1 LEQFRRFA
9 NLYFLIVGCI
19 MALGEYTDAFET
31 AISPWTTLGPLAFVI
46 SISLLVEGSADY
58 KRHKNDEDTNNA
70 PCTVIRR
77 ADELALEE
85 DVERDTNVMKGKD
98 VLVNLN
104 KAFYAEASVPTP
116 RVLDHTESNAS
127 SGPGTRTAE
136 VKIAFQK
143 VRRMDIR
150 QGQFVLLKNRNMV
163 PADIVLLASSNDHG
177 GAYIETSSIDGE
189 TNLKLRNSP
198 RLPPSVLQHLKEGT
212 TMDKIEESDDE
223 GESKNQVTEEMA
235 DVHDFETISEA
246 TKRITRF
253 SSLGRPGGRCV
264 LDHPECAVSTETA
277 GNPTAE
283 PEKTMG
289 ERFHRF
295 SGKFMRGIRGGIDAV
310 KRGSAFDADSSPPS
324 TGFDDGKYIAA
335 LVTEPPN
342 PSVHTFSGKLTLPP
356 FKTGESPIDIPLGAD
371 NVLLRGAV
379 LRNTEWAI
387 GVAFFTGT
395 DTKLIQNSFETP
407 SKFSVLDRL
416 MNYTVLAILCI
427 MVGCIAYLAT
437 QAVRSSNDQ
446 FDNLW
451 YAGFNKDES
460 EPWPYLPNLPPPA
473 WETSSNNW
481 LQFFFLYVTL
491 LNNFIPLSLY
501 VTVEFITFCMLWF
514 IYADREMYDDT
525 TNTRAV
531 ARSTIV
537 TDLGRVQYIFS
548 DKTGTLTQNVMRFK
562 RCSVDG
568 MAFGAPIQ
576 KAAPGAQNDADDA
589 PFLPLRQLLVGQFK
603 SQRTAGLEGLGGSTS
618 SDAAPVDKKLTFNA
632 EMFLRVLSLCHTV
645 VVEKDLDKKENIS
658 SGASAISSASNQKSL
673 QLRASN
679 MAKSLFSR
687 KRSDT
692 NGSGAD
698 SPLTLV
704 TDPDGLGPGS
714 VHGLRNRARTVSVNS
729 IPEDRNG
736 RGDEREKGPD
746 GAPYGYAYQAESP
759 DEGALVS
766 AASTTYGFQVIGR
779 DAAGIRLRVSAP
791 SHLEETKVT
800 ESLKSGKTSLK
811 RLAAQS
817 ASELDYDAVTPAKG
831 LSNSVHEYFEQEEK
845 EETWTILA
853 VNKFDSDRKRMSI
866 LLRSPPELGSLP
878 ILFCK
883 GADSAMLDPA
893 IVSNVAMITEAD
905 NESGLHFPKPLSV
918 QDRQRDVSA
927 LSAVDEGEDENK
939 DGVDTEGWE
948 MANML
953 GLQAHLG
960 DFASEGLRTLVLGM
974 RVLTEA
980 ECEEW
985 LIVYKEAAVALK
997 DRSEL
1002 LTKAALQIEQ
1012 NIHIVGA
1019 TAIEDKLQKGV
1030 PKTIATLGEA
1040 GIKLWVLT
1048 GDKRETA
1055 VEIGYSTHVL
1065 TPRMHLT
1072 QVPDNGKYHVRTQMS
1087 MEFIRLVKMGKL
1099 PDYQHSQLNES
1110 GPTTFIH
1117 RWESFLFRF
1126 RRCWRSVK
1134 RFSCRSWGILYG
1146 ILGLAKAA
1154 EKKRDEVKDSEKAEK
1169 LVLRTRD
1176 RRRRVRRRA
1185 DENIK
1190 WWMQSDEGRAQKK
1203 TRENVKDD
1211 TDDDLSLASEETPM
1225 VFNRASSARGLLNDL
1240 RSSGRLS
1247 QADIRQLSLAHLT
1260 AQQASNEEEPLV
1272 DEDTLSLDSF
1282 FPGNATD
1289 LKGDFDTKKRTFLER
1304 MFAIDRQVRKG
1315 HLKKHMHW
1323 QRLAAIEEDG
1333 GSRRA
1338 VAVVPPKASDG
1349 PRALVIEGAALKHLL
1364 GDPEMEEILFSVASS
1379 CDAVIACRV
1388 SPQQKALLVKLVR
1401 YNVKPEPISLAI
1413 GDGANDVGMIQEAH
1427 VGIGISGKEGQQ
1439 AVNASDFAIAQ
1450 FRFLEELVLIHGRWN
1465 FFRLSTVVLYSFYK
1479 NALMA
1484 GILIVFASR
1493 TVYSGTPL
1501 FDEWLIA
1508 MLNFVA
1514 AAPIV
1519 ALGLFDRCLSKE
1531 YVRSHPE
1538 VYKATREN
1546 ELITFR
1552 TLLRWIALT
1561 FVHIFTL
1568 FFLTVPQQ
1576 TLGGG
1581 TTPAFEGL
1589 MQNEDPDW
1597 PGDGEGGD
1605 LKSVG
1610 TVTFTC
1616 MVILLAYKVLYESR
1630 SLVHGRWPAFTCRK
1644 NVGEGVLSRLAY
1656 TWVSITYFSIGFY
1669 LFFICIYQLLGR
1681 RGPSAFSR
1689 FVDTTNHVFG
1699 MRSMSWL
1706 LVVFVPVTGMIFDV
1720 TGKVYSNMFY
1730 PTQTQIHLEIE
1741 SKGKTKA
1748 RLQRIER
1755 TGTRR
1760 RQPDSSQSLDV

>member
-1 LEQFRRFA
+1 MARVKVVAPDRILVPGKSNLDRCDNKVVSARYTALTFFPVAILEQFRRFA

-58 KRHKNDEDTNNA
+58 KRHKNDGDTNNA
-70 PCTVIRR
+70 P
-77 ADELALEE
+77 
-85 DVERDTNVMKGKD
+85 
-98 VLVNLN
+98 
-104 KAFYAEASVPTP
+104 S
-116 RVLDHTESNAS
+116 
-127 SGPGTRTAE
+127 E

-198 RLPPSVLQHLKEGT
+198 RLPPS
-212 TMDKIEESDDE
+212 
-223 GESKNQVTEEMA
+223 
-235 DVHDFETISEA
+235 
-246 TKRITRF
+246 
-253 SSLGRPGGRCV
+253 
-264 LDHPECAVSTETA
+264 
-277 GNPTAE
+277 
-283 PEKTMG
+283 
-289 ERFHRF
+289 
-295 SGKFMRGIRGGIDAV
+295 
-310 KRGSAFDADSSPPS
+310 RGSAFDADSSPPS

-437 QAVRSSNDQ
+437 QA
-446 FDNLW
+446 
-451 YAGFNKDES
+451 DES

-645 VVEKDLDKKENIS
+645 V
-658 SGASAISSASNQKSL
+658 
-673 QLRASN
+673 
-679 MAKSLFSR
+679 
-687 KRSDT
+687 
-692 NGSGAD
+692 
-698 SPLTLV
+698 
-704 TDPDGLGPGS
+704 
-714 VHGLRNRARTVSVNS
+714 
-729 IPEDRNG
+729 DRNG

-779 DAAGIRLRVSAP
+779 DAAGIRLRV
-791 SHLEETKVT
+791 K
-800 ESLKSGKTSLK
+800 
-811 RLAAQS
+811 
-817 ASELDYDAVTPAKG
+817 
-831 LSNSVHEYFEQEEK
+831 EK

-893 IVSNVAMITEAD
+893 IVSN
-905 NESGLHFPKPLSV
+905 
-918 QDRQRDVSA
+918 
-927 LSAVDEGEDENK
+927 
-939 DGVDTEGWE
+939 

-1002 LTKAALQIEQ
+1002 LTKAALQIER

-1072 QVPDNGKYHVRTQMS
+1072 QVPDNGKYHVRTQM
-1087 MEFIRLVKMGKL
+1087 
-1099 PDYQHSQLNES
+1099 
-1110 GPTTFIH
+1110 
-1117 RWESFLFRF
+1117 
-1126 RRCWRSVK
+1126 
-1134 RFSCRSWGILYG
+1134 
-1146 ILGLAKAA
+1146 
-1154 EKKRDEVKDSEKAEK
+1154 
-1169 LVLRTRD
+1169 
-1176 RRRRVRRRA
+1176 
-1185 DENIK
+1185 
-1190 WWMQSDEGRAQKK
+1190 
-1203 TRENVKDD
+1203 
-1211 TDDDLSLASEETPM
+1211 
-1225 VFNRASSARGLLNDL
+1225 
-1240 RSSGRLS
+1240 
-1247 QADIRQLSLAHLT
+1247 
-1260 AQQASNEEEPLV
+1260 
-1272 DEDTLSLDSF
+1272 
-1282 FPGNATD
+1282 
-1289 LKGDFDTKKRTFLER
+1289 

-1338 VAVVPPKASDG
+1338 VTVVPPKASDG

-1568 FFLTVPQQ
+1568 FF
-1576 TLGGG
+1576 
-1581 TTPAFEGL
+1581 
-1589 MQNEDPDW
+1589 
-1597 PGDGEGGD
+1597 
-1605 LKSVG
+1605 
-1610 TVTFTC
+1610 
-1616 MVILLAYKVLYESR
+1616 
-1630 SLVHGRWPAFTCRK
+1630 
-1644 NVGEGVLSRLAY
+1644 
-1656 TWVSITYFSIGFY
+1656 
-1669 LFFICIYQLLGR
+1669 
-1681 RGPSAFSR
+1681 
-1689 FVDTTNHVFG
+1689 
-1699 MRSMSWL
+1699 
-1706 LVVFVPVTGMIFDV
+1706 
-1720 TGKVYSNMFY
+1720 
-1730 PTQTQIHLEIE
+1730 
-1741 SKGKTKA
+1741 
-1748 RLQRIER
+1748 
-1755 TGTRR
+1755 
-1760 RQPDSSQSLDV
+1760 